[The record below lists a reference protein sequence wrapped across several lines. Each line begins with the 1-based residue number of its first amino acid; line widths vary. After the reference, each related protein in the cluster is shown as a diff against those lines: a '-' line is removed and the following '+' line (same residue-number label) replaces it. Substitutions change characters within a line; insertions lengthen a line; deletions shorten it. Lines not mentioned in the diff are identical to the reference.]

1 MPTKSRRRLPPLLW
15 LALLLAAGLLFWE
28 LMAVKGR
35 IDLIFFSSPSRIW
48 REFLSMLETGLLRRH
63 LLVTLQEAALGLFYG
78 SILGSATGLLLG
90 ISKRISPVLMPLM
103 VGLNS
108 VPKLALAPLVILW
121 FGIGLGSKVLIAG
134 LMVFFVFTFNLYAG
148 YHSVDASLIQTV
160 RLLGGSRR
168 QLIRLVIWPSCLPWF
183 LASLR
188 TGMGLA
194 LSGAIVGEFIGA
206 SRGLGWLIN
215 DAGGRYDLTRVLC
228 CVFVVIV
235 IMMVLDALLRALERS
250 LLKWRPEA

>member
-1 MPTKSRRRLPPLLW
+1 MATKSRRRLPPLFW
-15 LALLLAAGLLFWE
+15 LTLLLAAFFLLWE
-28 LMAVKGR
+28 LMALQGR
-35 IDLIFFSSPSRIW
+35 IDLVFFSSPSRIW
-48 REFLSMLETGLLRRH
+48 CEFLSMLETGILRRH
-63 LLVTLQEAALGLFYG
+63 LLITLQEAGLGLFYG
-78 SILGSATGLLLG
+78 SVFGSAAGILLG
-90 ISKRISPVLMPLM
+90 ISKRVSPVVMPLM

-108 VPKLALAPLVILW
+108 VPKLALAPLIILW

-134 LMVFFVFTFNLYAG
+134 LMVFFVFTFNMYAG

-160 RLLGGSRR
+160 RLLGGRRR

-194 LSGAIVGEFIGA
+194 LSGAIVGEFIGS
-206 SRGLGWLIN
+206 SRGFGWLIS
-215 DAGGRYDLTRVLC
+215 DASGRYDLTRVLC
-228 CVFVVIV
+228 CVFVIIV
-235 IMMVLDALLRALERS
+235 IMMVLDALVRALERT

>member
-1 MPTKSRRRLPPLLW
+1 MQTKSRLRLPPLLW
-15 LALLLAAGLLFWE
+15 LALLLGAALLLWE
-28 LMAVKGR
+28 LMAAQGR
-35 IDLIFFSSPSRIW
+35 VNLIFFSSPSRIW
-48 REFLSMLETGLLRRH
+48 REFVSMLETGLLYRH
-63 LLVTLQEAALGLFYG
+63 LSVTLQEAAGGLFYG
-78 SILGSATGLLLG
+78 SVFGSAAGLLLG
-90 ISKRISPVLMPLM
+90 ISKRISPVIMPLM

-108 VPKLALAPLVILW
+108 VPKLALAPLIILW

-134 LMVFFVFTFNLYAG
+134 LMVFFIFTFNLYAG
-148 YHSVDASLIQTV
+148 YHSVDASLIHTV

-168 QLIRLVIWPSCLPWF
+168 QLVRLVIWPSCLPWF

-194 LSGAIVGEFIGA
+194 LSGAIVGEFIGS

-228 CVFVVIV
+228 CVFVIIV
-235 IMMVLDALLRALERS
+235 IMMALDALLRALERV
-250 LLKWRPEA
+250 LLKWRPAA

>member
-15 LALLLAAGLLFWE
+15 LALLLGALLLFWE
-28 LMAVKGR
+28 LLAMQGR

-48 REFLSMLETGLLRRH
+48 GEFLSMLETGLLYRH
-63 LLVTLQEAALGLFYG
+63 LSVTLQEAALGLFYG
-78 SILGSATGLLLG
+78 SVFGSVTGILLG
-90 ISKRISPVLMPLM
+90 ISKRISPVIMPLM

-108 VPKLALAPLVILW
+108 VPKLALAPLIILW

-134 LMVFFVFTFNLYAG
+134 LMVFFIFTFNLYAG

-168 QLIRLVIWPSCLPWF
+168 QLVRLVIWPSCLPWF

-194 LSGAIVGEFIGA
+194 LSGAIVGEFIGS

-235 IMMVLDALLRALERS
+235 IMMVLDALLRALERA